1 MWFDMPPPPP
11 PQIVQ
16 TECTQLYSELVH
28 APSRDVMVANRRAES
43 SGGNGENVN
52 DEFMRQRREAIEEE
66 AHALGAQA
74 GLAWRTK
81 RIEEVLEDPTIR
93 STANRVFDFNRV
105 MSEQSILLPVIS
117 EASEAFE
124 ASPDGQ
130 QARKSQTTWEIIE
143 PARIVLSPM
152 TWQEYLFL
160 VYEERPTRAPV
171 GLMPYDRSEERM
183 WRQGLCAGFEHGVMQ
198 GDLIFQDSLIELVRD
213 YMGMLRFRML
223 AAQGIVSMPEVYE
236 GRLGVT
242 INGERLHVDD
252 RLIQITAPV
261 RFQDVERWEPS
272 VSLEDPE
279 RR

>member
-16 TECTQLYSELVH
+16 AECTRLYSELVR
-28 APSRDVMVANRRAES
+28 APSRDVMAAHQRAES
-43 SGGNGENVN
+43 SGGDRENIN
-52 DEFMRQRREAIEEE
+52 DQFMRQRREAIEEE
-66 AHALGAQA
+66 ARALGAQA
-74 GLAWRTK
+74 GLAWRTQ
-81 RIEEVLEDPTIR
+81 RIQTALENPDIR
-93 STANRVFDFNRV
+93 SVANRVFDFNRV

-117 EASEAFE
+117 EANEAFE
-124 ASPDGQ
+124 SSSDGQ

-160 VYEERPTRAPV
+160 VYEERPTRAPA
-171 GLMPYDRSEERM
+171 GLMPYNRAEELM
-183 WRQGLCAGFEHGVMQ
+183 WQQGLCAGFENGVIQ
-198 GDLIFQDSLIELVRD
+198 GDLIFQDNLIELVRD
-213 YMGMLRFRML
+213 YTGMLRFRML

-261 RFQDVERWEPS
+261 RFQDVERWQPA
-272 VSLEDPE
+272 VSLDRPE